1 MSDLENLVYSLIE
14 KYNNGGS
21 AGLGHPKSH
30 EQHGIVTSYDP
41 DKHLGKVTLMP
52 EGQETGWLPIETS
65 SIGNGYGIAVGLQP
79 GDGKK
84 SGDQVIVRF
93 QEGDLESGKIVQR
106 VHSDGDK
113 PPKVESGELVIWS
126 KFKQSTGQS
135 GLGNDSTVGGTGQ
148 SDQAQGGQG
157 GSGQQI
163 YFKKDG
169 SLTITDGNGSKI
181 THDGHGNWKLECKK
195 FEVQASDDV
204 LINGS
209 GKVTITAA
217 GEMALNGSPIK
228 ANGGGSSTPPFTVS

>member
-14 KYNNGGS
+14 RYHHGGTS
-21 AGLGHPKSH
+21 GIGNVRSQ
-30 EQHGIVTSYDP
+30 ERHGIVTSYDP

-65 SIGNGYGIAVGLQP
+65 AIGNGYGMAMGLQP

-93 QEGDLESGKIVQR
+93 HGGDLESGKIVQR

-113 PPKVESGELVIWS
+113 PPKVESGEMVIWA
-126 KFKQSTGQS
+126 KFKQSTGNS
-135 GLGNDSTVGGTGQ
+135 GLGNDSTVGGSGQ
-148 SDQAQGGQG
+148 SDYPQGGQG

-181 THDGHGNWKLECKK
+181 THDGNGNWKLECKK
-195 FEVQASDDV
+195 FEVQASDTV
-204 LINGS
+204 LINGT
-209 GKVTITAA
+209 GEVTIAA
-217 GEMALNGSPIK
+217 TGTLNLNGSTIK
-228 ANGGGSSTPPFTVS
+228 TNGGGSSIPPFTIG